1 MSWSNIKVFLFFFA
15 TCFFKCS
22 SFVVAP
28 ADTTTRNSLKQSKFV
43 LRSKWD
49 NLVDD
54 EEPTISP
61 LISRDMRYLEGN
73 LLRQNKNFAAI
84 KDAGGVEMVN
94 DVYARDPD
102 DQVFWFIGKVA
113 RISDVSIEQCIARQ
127 YALIEE
133 HAARLRPLE
142 LFKKV
147 GSIELWLAP
156 GDSELDVAY
165 NRPSCQF
172 VGPMSRQVE
181 GSDVVKNT
189 FVGFQGE
196 VYLDGEEGFRCFR
209 KDDGSPLKPEM
220 KTPEEEGGN
229 LSDEEMKK
237 IAEVLKGQDLSS
249 LIVDKDS

>member
-1 MSWSNIKVFLFFFA
+1 MYWSNIKIIVFVFA
-15 TCFFKCS
+15 TCFLKCS
-22 SFVVAP
+22 SFVL
-28 ADTTTRNSLKQSKFV
+28 DRGMIKQKVV

-54 EEPTISP
+54 DDEPISGP
-61 LISRDMRYLEGN
+61 PISRDMRYIEGN
-73 LLRQNKNFAAI
+73 LLRQSKNFAAI
-84 KDAGGVEMVN
+84 KGAGGVELVN
-94 DVYARDPD
+94 DVYARDPE

-113 RISDVSIEQCIARQ
+113 RISDVTIHQCIARQ

-147 GSIELWLAP
+147 GSIEIWLAP
-156 GDSELDVAY
+156 GDSEMDVAY

-172 VGPMSRQVE
+172 IGPMSREVE
-181 GSDVVKNT
+181 GSDAVKNS

-196 VYLDGEEGFRCFR
+196 VYLDGEEGFRCLR
-209 KDDGSPLKPEM
+209 KDDGSPLKPEIKSPEDEK
-220 KTPEEEGGN
+220 KT
-229 LSDEEMKK
+229 LTDDDMKK
-237 IAEVLKGQDLSS
+237 IAEALKGQDLSS

>member
-1 MSWSNIKVFLFFFA
+1 MSWSNIKIIVFVLA
-15 TCFFKCS
+15 TYILNCS
-22 SFVVAP
+22 SFVIGHDVKK
-28 ADTTTRNSLKQSKFV
+28 TTSIKESIFL

-54 EEPTISP
+54 EDEPISGP
-61 LISRDMRYLEGN
+61 SIHRDMKYTEGN

-84 KDAGGVEMVN
+84 KSVGGVEMVN
-94 DVYARDPD
+94 DVYARDPE

-113 RISDVSIEQCIARQ
+113 RISDVTIDQCIARQ

-147 GSIELWLAP
+147 GSIEIWLAP
-156 GDSELDVAY
+156 GDSEMDVAY

-172 VGPMSRQVE
+172 VGPMSREVE
-181 GSDVVKNT
+181 GSIGIKNA

-196 VYLDGEEGFRCFR
+196 VYLDDEEGFRCLR
-209 KDDGSPLKPEM
+209 KDDGSPMKPEI
-220 KTPEEEGGN
+220 KTPD
-229 LSDEEMKK
+229 DEKKTFTDDEMKK
-237 IAEVLKGQDLSS
+237 IAEAMKGQDLSS